1 MTKQPGDRLAVAI
14 GPKADLP
21 AMNLAQFAFSN
32 PFQHSPNTY
41 ASPSTKKINKGHS
54 FDGLPIPPQSTIMY
68 DAKTGAAITW
78 ERLRGDSL
86 RMARS
91 INALVGPELPFDGQ
105 DNDVPIHSPRTTV
118 MVCLPNC
125 MPYASI
131 VLGAWSALCTV
142 TTVNY
147 LLMPDELAHIL
158 AKARPQ
164 LIFCAAGEE
173 GEERMWQALER
184 VHNGKVT
191 NLTPAIAERAQK
203 WAKELASVWQA
214 QRTRYYQRG
223 DLPPNAAKR
232 VFTVNVG
239 ATHAGGV
246 DYYGSSARKDGASA
260 LSDPNDWS
268 HLLSP
273 PQGHKQSGALDSLS
287 RPAFAIRKLSRAEQ
301 RRRTALILWSSGT
314 TGPSKGVLLSHFGF
328 ISSIYSGWTSLPIL
342 HGPTHGGERWI
353 AMAPWSHMY
362 GLTVILIPA
371 ITTGA
376 TVIIPAN
383 PRFDLK
389 DYLSLVQLYRITHMH
404 ISPPV
409 VVHLRN
415 LIVEQKRQGKLNPK
429 ILDTVR
435 AICCGG
441 APTSNAAIQTI
452 FNAMGKP
459 VHQAYG
465 STEAGST
472 SHATATDYE
481 ESNTAA
487 QMEIGSVGAPMTN
500 VEIAIHA
507 IPGCLTAEETK
518 RRRQDI
524 ILQVESTGLDGK
536 KRLHALHEGLP
547 GEIWVR
553 AGSNMQ
559 GYYSGLGSDDNVQT
573 ETFSGAL
580 DLTNTTNSITK
591 DGWFKTG
598 DEGVLDAHGQLW
610 IVGRLKELIKV
621 KGFQVAPVELDSV
634 FGKHEEVNDAAA
646 VGVLDAD
653 QSEEICMYV
662 VPNQTSILQEEKAQ
676 KEFVQRLTNYI
687 VTLAVYYKWPK
698 YFVICDK
705 IIKNPSGKI
714 LRKDLHT
721 IKGIRHIAPRPSQK
735 MPVMR
740 EARL

>member
-1 MTKQPGDRLAVAI
+1 MAKQPGDQLAVAI
-14 GPKADLP
+14 GPKAEMP
-21 AMNLAQFAFSN
+21 SINLAEFAFSN

-54 FDGLPIPPQSTIMY
+54 FEGLPVPPQSTIMY
-68 DAKTGAAITW
+68 DAKTGASITW

-86 RMARS
+86 RIARS
-91 INALVGPELPFDGQ
+91 INALIGPELPFDGQ
-105 DNDVPIHSPRTTV
+105 DNNVPIHSPRTTI

-158 AKARPQ
+158 AKSRPQ

-184 VHNGKVT
+184 VHNGKVS

-203 WAKELASVWQA
+203 WSKELATVWQA

-223 DLPPNAAKR
+223 DLPPNAARR

-239 ATHAGGV
+239 ATYAGGA
-246 DYYGSSARKDGASA
+246 DYYGSSARKDGVSA

-268 HLLSP
+268 HLLAP
-273 PQGHKQSGALDSLS
+273 PQGHKQSGILDSLS
-287 RPAFAIRKLSRAEQ
+287 RPAFTIRKLSRAEQ

-314 TGPSKGVLLSHFGF
+314 TGPSKG
-328 ISSIYSGWTSLPIL
+328 
-342 HGPTHGGERWI
+342 ERWI
-353 AMAPWSHMY
+353 AIAPWSHMY
-362 GLTVILIPA
+362 GLTVILLPA
-371 ITTGA
+371 ITIGA

-389 DYLSLVQLYRITHMH
+389 DYLSLVERYRVTHMH

-415 LIVEQKRQGKLNPK
+415 LIVEQKRKGKLNSK
-429 ILDTVR
+429 IIETVR

-481 ESNTAA
+481 ENNTSA
-487 QMEIGSVGAPMTN
+487 QMEIGSVGTPMTN

-507 IPGCLTAEETK
+507 IPGCLTSEEVE

-524 ILQVESTGLDGK
+524 IRQVESSGLEGK
-536 KRLHALHEGLP
+536 KRLHALQKGLP

-553 AGSNMQ
+553 ANSNMQ
-559 GYYSGLGSDDNVQT
+559 GYYSGLGSDDTLQT
-573 ETFSGAL
+573 EAISGAL
-580 DLTNTTNSITK
+580 DLTNTNNSITK

-621 KGFQVAPVELDSV
+621 KGFQVAPVELDSI

-646 VGVLDAD
+646 VGVSDKD
-653 QSEEICMYV
+653 GSEEICMYV
-662 VPNQTSILQEEKAQ
+662 VPNQSSILKDEKAQ
-676 KEFVQRLTNYI
+676 EELIKRLTNYI
-687 VTLAVYYKWPK
+687 INLSVYYKWPK
-698 YFVICDK
+698 FFVICENL
-705 IIKNPSGKI
+705 IKNPSGKI

-721 IKGIRHIAPRPSQK
+721 IPGKRHIAPRPTTK
-735 MPVMR
+735 MPLMR